1 MFITYYLAVINV
13 FLKIFK
19 IVRRITVS
27 FFLLY
32 AYNMFSQSINLIIPI
47 NIVTVLSISILGIP
61 ALLSFIVM
69 SIFIFQELILDV

>member
-1 MFITYYLAVINV
+1 MVITYYLAVINV
-13 FLKIFK
+13 FHKIFK

>member
-1 MFITYYLAVINV
+1 MVITYYLAVINV
-13 FLKIFK
+13 FHKIFK

-69 SIFIFQELILDV
+69 SIFIF

>member
-1 MFITYYLAVINV
+1 MVITYYLAVINV
-13 FLKIFK
+13 FHKIFK

-69 SIFIFQELILDV
+69 SIFIFQELIFDV